1 MISQPTWKLEIDKNT
16 NWFNEP
22 TISVIDNTKTKID
35 GVLLNKQEPKIQTI
49 HSYFEQVD
57 LNEEQSSFINTF
69 YEYIKRI
76 KQKEGR
82 INKIPTSMIIRQAI
96 LESGWWTSK
105 YFEKYNNPFW
115 IYTFNR
121 SWKRKIRK
129 FKTIPESI
137 QYYWIN
143 LLSHEAYGWLQ
154 QEIQGGETTSSLEL
168 IEHLDNY
175 SENKDYIN
183 KLREIIISYKLTLL
197 DYI

>member
-1 MISQPTWKLEIDKNT
+1 MISQPTWKLEIDENT

-22 TISVIDNTKTKID
+22 TISVIDNTKTEID
-35 GVLLNKQEPKIQTI
+35 DVLLNKQEPKIQTI

>member
-1 MISQPTWKLEIDKNT
+1 MISQPTWKLEIDKDIS
-16 NWFNEP
+16 WFKEP
-22 TISVIDNTKTKID
+22 TLSVIDNTKTEID
-35 GVLLNKQEPKIQTI
+35 VVLSNKQEPKVQTI
-49 HSYFEQVD
+49 NSYFEQVD
-57 LNEEQSSFINTF
+57 LNEEQSSFIHSF

-76 KQKEGR
+76 KQKEER

-96 LESGWWTSK
+96 LESWWGTSK

-121 SWKRKIRK
+121 FWKRKIRK

-143 LLSHEAYGWLQ
+143 LLSHEAYGWFQ
-154 QEIQGGETTSSLEL
+154 QEIQDWEQISSLEL

-175 SENKDYIN
+175 SENKDYIQ